1 MGSVDG
7 GGVVMV
13 YYDMVWYTMIW
24 YDMVW
29 YTMVWYGMVWY
40 GILETLERRR
50 GGMLMKRMKR
60 M

>member
-1 MGSVDG
+1 LRKGNGKWEMGNVDG

-13 YYDMVWYTMIW
+13 YYD
-24 YDMVW
+24 
-29 YTMVWYGMVWY
+29 MVWYGMVWY

-60 M
+60 MKRM